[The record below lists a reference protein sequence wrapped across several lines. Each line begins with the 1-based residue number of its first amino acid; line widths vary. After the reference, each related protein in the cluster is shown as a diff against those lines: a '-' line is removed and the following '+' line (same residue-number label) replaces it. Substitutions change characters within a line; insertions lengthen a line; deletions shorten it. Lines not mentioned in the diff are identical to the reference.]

1 MFLPRAGVLFTRNPA
16 NGTNELYG
24 EFLLNAQGE
33 DVVAGIRTPM
43 PISVLK
49 EKMPTIYQE
58 LHDTVKMLERHMHDM
73 QVGTAASAC
82 QLFQSPLSACVPVLV
97 EMLQRHMRACRSMP
111 LPLLFHQAAAPP
123 NLAVGAAACVVP
135 AQHSAAQLGLSPR

>member
-1 MFLPRAGVLFTRNPA
+1 VLFTRNPA

-49 EKMPTIYQE
+49 DKMPTIYQE

-73 QVGTAASAC
+73 QVRTAVLLLGASLV
-82 QLFQSPLSACVPVLV
+82 QLQHSACVQAVL
-97 EMLQRHMRACRSMP
+97 
-111 LPLLFHQAAAPP
+111 
-123 NLAVGAAACVVP
+123 
-135 AQHSAAQLGLSPR
+135 